1 MYGLLGFL
9 LTYGENFMSAA
20 PLEIHLLRK
29 IVTCSILILP
39 AVYIYNVMTEY
50 CKQCFLH
57 SVLSLTFTLK
67 CSIQCGFE
75 CGIFF
80 ILSEYRIISKW
91 PE

>member
-39 AVYIYNVMTEY
+39 AVYRLTLDTV
-50 CKQCFLH
+50 KSLGFLKKPA
-57 SVLSLTFTLK
+57 L
-67 CSIQCGFE
+67 CE
-75 CGIFF
+75 
-80 ILSEYRIISKW
+80 RICD
-91 PE
+91 